1 MIPGRDRSTSAWL
14 WGLALLA
21 LVIGSWLASLG
32 QKEPPSE
39 TEQALA
45 HNLVDPW
52 R

>member
-1 MIPGRDRSTSAWL
+1 MIVGSDKSAPAWL

-21 LVIGSWLASLG
+21 LVVGGWLASLD
-32 QKEPPSE
+32 KSESPSE
-39 TEQALA
+39 TEQALP